1 MLKGGYMR
9 KYKLIIVYNILSDEI
24 EFIEESIEHDSPDK
38 SIMYKEI
45 DITEYFDEESLKLIN
60 EAYDCGIS

>member
-1 MLKGGYMR
+1 MKQ
-9 KYKLIIVYNILSDEI
+9 YKLTIVYNTQTDEI
-24 EFIEESIEHDSPDK
+24 EFIEESIEDESPDK
-38 SIMYKEI
+38 AIRYREI